1 MLFSG
6 WPSTYSMAR
15 KYSLSTR
22 PKSNTWAMLSCES
35 VAQMRA
41 SLINM
46 LVKA

>member
-1 MLFSG
+1 MALSG
-6 WPSTYSMAR
+6 WPSTYSMVR

-22 PKSNTWAMLSCES
+22 PKSNTWAMLSWES
-35 VAQMRA
+35 VPQMRA